1 MKRVLLID
9 VSYAFKKK
17 FNKYLSERGKM
28 IKFDVVLSFPRFY
41 FFGWDLTEYF
51 ERNYDLY
58 LVSHLATTYN
68 KNIIEDAKEYGC
80 NLKQLGPSALTP
92 MKLAI
97 AVCSRLSRAMF
108 RKHSGNQRIHNDI
121 THSKTVI
128 EVLSGFAFIS
138 SFFRNI

>member
-1 MKRVLLID
+1 MMKRVLLID

-80 NLKQLGPSALTP
+80 NVKQLGPSALTP
-92 MKLAI
+92 DEASYSSLLKI
-97 AVCSRLSRAMF
+97 
-108 RKHSGNQRIHNDI
+108 
-121 THSKTVI
+121 I
-128 EVLSGFAFIS
+128 EGDVQETFWESTNS
-138 SFFRNI
+138 